1 MKKFRKLLPALSM
14 LLISALLMGSSTFAW
29 FSMNTTVTA
38 TGMSVTAEAPTSLLI
53 STKSATDGFGSTAT
67 LENSN
72 DSASAKFSP
81 VSYSGVCNKWFGLTS
96 EAMTLV
102 NEKGKLQGVTAV
114 DDGSAETA
122 FTSLKFNTDK
132 AVYKESHDFYH
143 DTVWLKVDGKE
154 NKDVKAT
161 LAYETDT
168 TANTIKNAMHVVF
181 VVGGN
186 VVSTIDMGGE
196 DAALTTVN
204 LATLTAN
211 AAGTQIEI
219 YYFLSGNDDDC
230 KNANI
235 SADATMSIK
244 ITFDAVSVGV

>member
-53 STKSATDGFGSTAT
+53 SKTSATAGFGSTVALT
-67 LENSN
+67 NANNE
-72 DSASAKFSP
+72 APTTFSP
-81 VSYSGVCNKWFGLTS
+81 VSYAGVCTKWYGLT
-96 EAMTLV
+96 ADAKALV
-102 NEKGKLQGVTAV
+102 NENGVMQGVTAV
-114 DDGSAETA
+114 TDGANEES
-122 FTSLKFNTDK
+122 FSDLKINSDK
-132 AVYKESHDFYH
+132 PVYEISKAFYH
-143 DTVWLKVDGKE
+143 ATVWLKVDGKE

-161 LAYETDT
+161 LAYETGT
-168 TANTIKNAMHVVF
+168 TSDSIKNAMHVVF
-181 VVGGN
+181 VVGGK
-186 VVSTIDMGGE
+186 VVSTIDMG
-196 DAALTTVN
+196 DNSALITAN

-211 AAGTQIEI
+211 ADGTQIDI
-219 YYFLSGNDDDC
+219 YYFLSGNDIDC

-244 ITFDAVSVGV
+244 ITFNAVGVGA